1 VGVASRHA
9 AKRIAIFNHKGGVG
23 KTTLTV
29 NVASA
34 MASLGK
40 RVLLVDADP
49 QCNLTAYLVEE
60 SVVDDLLAKSDGPE
74 GRTLWSS
81 VKPIVEATG
90 DLRQIAPYQL
100 SDPNLFLL
108 VGDIRLSDFEAELSQ
123 FWLDCFSRRVRG
135 FRGTMAISSLVDQIC
150 NQLNIDAVFFDSGP
164 NIGALNRVVL
174 LDCDYFIVPA
184 ACDVFSVRGLKTL
197 GHTLTNW
204 IRDWRTVSTLA
215 PDGIY
220 LLPGNPELLGYIP
233 QRFRIYRGAVTS
245 GQVGYIA
252 RIESHIGSDLVNP
265 LRSIHPKLVSGS
277 ISQLRLGMIKDFGV
291 LPSESQE
298 EGVAIARSHAGNPDQ
313 REEARKAFLAIA
325 KRIVARLPKK

>member
-1 VGVASRHA
+1 
-9 AKRIAIFNHKGGVG
+9 
-23 KTTLTV
+23 
-29 NVASA
+29 
-34 MASLGK
+34 
-40 RVLLVDADP
+40 
-49 QCNLTAYLVEE
+49 
-60 SVVDDLLAKSDGPE
+60 
-74 GRTLWSS
+74 
-81 VKPIVEATG
+81 
-90 DLRQIAPYQL
+90 
-100 SDPNLFLL
+100 
-108 VGDIRLSDFEAELSQ
+108 
-123 FWLDCFSRRVRG
+123 
-135 FRGTMAISSLVDQIC
+135 MAISSLVDRIC
-150 NQLNIDAVFFDSGP
+150 NQLGIDVVFYDSGP

-174 LDCDYFIVPA
+174 LDCDFFIVPA

-220 LLPGNPELLGYIP
+220 LLPGSPELLGYVP

-265 LRSIHPKLVSGS
+265 LRSINPKLVNGS

-298 EGVAIARSHAGNPDQ
+298 EGVAIARSNAGNPDQ
-313 REEARKAFLAIA
+313 REEARKAFLTIA